1 MGAGQSKPEIRPKL
15 FYTETP
21 IEFSQDVVDHL
32 SDRLASP
39 ETTFERQAT
48 IDARIRAQIQSE
60 LKALRNEE
68 ENVQRE
74 IQRALE
80 KENLDREI
88 GGVGDG
94 NVYTD
99 IKNSSSL
106 IGDLEEI
113 RAKVDRFQTRNEL
126 DDLRSV
132 KETGEAVALCYRSSA
147 TTPLDCWRE
156 VAQFKAAAAD
166 AEARY
171 LASLR

>member
-1 MGAGQSKPEIRPKL
+1 
-15 FYTETP
+15 
-21 IEFSQDVVDHL
+21 VVDHL

-60 LKALRNEE
+60 LKALRSEE

-88 GGVGDG
+88 GGVGG
-94 NVYTD
+94 ENAHRD

-113 RAKVDRFQTRNEL
+113 RAKVDRFQTRNKL

-132 KETGEAVALCYRSSA
+132 KETGEAVALCYR
-147 TTPLDCWRE
+147 
-156 VAQFKAAAAD
+156 
-166 AEARY
+166 Y
-171 LASLR
+171 SLLPFI